1 MNNTRISG
9 SLALLLLTNT
19 TLRAQV
25 PQLLNYQGRIAVGVP
40 AVNFDGPG
48 QFKFALVN
56 GDSSLVYW
64 SNAPDTDPADG
75 EPDAAVTI
83 TVTKGLYSMLLGD
96 TTLANMAA
104 IPNTVFSNPD
114 VRLRVWFDDG
124 TGNGSQQLAPD
135 RRIAAAGYAMRARS
149 VPGITPFDNAKVG
162 YLDFANILGD
172 KISLWDDGV
181 GRHGIGIQDGQL
193 QIYTATIAA
202 DVVFGYGSS
211 ASMTETMRIKGDG
224 NVGIGTRTPGT
235 ALEVANTVTA
245 TAFVGDGSGL
255 TNLSSATTE
264 SPVTVF
270 PAQGMVWIKPGK
282 FLMGSRTD
290 ELGHRPGE
298 TQHWVTLTKGF
309 WMGVHEVTQAEYVAV
324 TGDNPSFFTGDMNRP
339 VERVSWTSAV
349 AYCTILTT
357 TERTAGRIPAD
368 WGYRLPTEAEW
379 EYCSRAGAR
388 NTRFG
393 YGDDIGET
401 ALGYYGWFGVNGGNA
416 THPVGQKRAN
426 PWGLMDMHG
435 NVWEWCQDRYAAYPA
450 GSATDPQGPDTGSG
464 RVVRGGGWGFDAGF
478 ARCAGRLDVDPGIAS
493 FDFGFRVVLSPG
505 QS

>member
-1 MNNTRISG
+1 MNNTRIAG
-9 SLALLLLTNT
+9 ALALLLLTNT

-25 PQLLNYQGRIAVGVP
+25 PQLLNYQGRIAVGMP

-56 GDSSLVYW
+56 GDASVVYW
-64 SNAPDTDPADG
+64 SNTPDTAPADG
-75 EPDAAVTI
+75 EPDAAVTL
-83 TVTKGLYSMLLGD
+83 TVTKGFHSVLLGD

-104 IPNTVFSNPD
+104 IPNTVFTNPD

-135 RRIAAAGYAMRARS
+135 QRIAAAGYAMRAGS

-162 YLDFANILGD
+162 SLDFANILGD

-181 GRHGIGIQDGQL
+181 GHHGLGIQGGQL

-202 DVVFGYGSS
+202 DVVFGSGSS

-224 NVGIGTRTPGT
+224 KVGIGTHTPGT
-235 ALEVANTVTA
+235 ALEVAGTVTA

-255 TNLSSATTE
+255 TNLPSAAAE
-264 SPVTVF
+264 SPESVF
-270 PAQGMVWIKPGK
+270 PALGMAWIKPGK

-290 ELGHRPGE
+290 ELGRGGDE

-309 WMGVHEVTQAEYVAV
+309 WMGVHEVTQAEYLAV
-324 TGDNPSFFTGDMNRP
+324 VESNPSFFTGDTNRP
-339 VERVSWTSAV
+339 VESVSWNDAV
-349 AYCTILTT
+349 AYCTMLTT
-357 TERTAGRIPAD
+357 TERAAGRIPAD
-368 WGYRLPTEAEW
+368 WEYRLPTEAEW

-401 ALGYYGWFGVNGGNA
+401 ALGDYAWYGANGGGT
-416 THPVGQKRAN
+416 THPVEQKRAN

-435 NVWEWCQDRYAAYPA
+435 NVWEWCQDWYGAYPV
-450 GSATDPQGPDTGSG
+450 GSATDPQGLSLSSN
-464 RVVRGGGWGFDAGF
+464 RVIRGGSWNYIADDSRGANRFGDF
-478 ARCAGRLDVDPGIAS
+478 PGSTDNGI
-493 FDFGFRVVLSPG
+493 GFRAVLARG
-505 QS
+505 QP

>member
-114 VRLRVWFDDG
+114 VQLRVWFDDG
-124 TGNGSQQLAPD
+124 RGNGSQRITPD
-135 RRIAAAGYAMRARS
+135 QRIASVGYAMRAGS
-149 VPGITPFDNAKVG
+149 VPGITPFNNAKIG
-162 YLDFANILGD
+162 YLDFANIPGD
-172 KISLWDDGV
+172 KISLWDHGV
-181 GRHGIGIQDGQL
+181 ERHGIGIQGGQL

-379 EYCSRAGAR
+379 EYCSRAGVR
-388 NTRFG
+388 NTRYG

-401 ALGYYGWFGVNGGNA
+401 ALGDYAWYSANSGGT
-416 THPVGQKRAN
+416 THPVEQKRAN

-435 NVWEWCQDRYAAYPA
+435 NVWEWCQDRYAPYPA
-450 GSATDPQGPDTGSG
+450 GSATDPQGTGTFH
-464 RVVRGGGWGFDAGF
+464 VIRGGSLSSSAVNTRGAN
-478 ARCAGRLDVDPGIAS
+478 R
-493 FDFGFRVVLSPG
+493 FDFFPGLTNGPLGFRVVLAPD
-505 QS
+505 QP

>member
-75 EPDAAVTI
+75 EPDAATTI

-104 IPNTVFSNPD
+104 IPNSVFSNPD
-114 VRLRVWFDDG
+114 VQLRVWFDDG
-124 TGNGSQQLAPD
+124 RGNGSQRITPD
-135 RRIAAAGYAMRARS
+135 QRIASVGYAMRAGS
-149 VPGITPFDNAKVG
+149 VPGITPFNNAKIG
-162 YLDFANILGD
+162 YLDFANIPGD
-172 KISLWDDGV
+172 KISLWDHGV
-181 GRHGIGIQDGQL
+181 ERHGIGIQGGQL

-270 PAQGMVWIKPGK
+270 PAQGMAWIKPGK

-379 EYCSRAGAR
+379 EYCSRAGVR
-388 NTRFG
+388 NTRYG

-401 ALGYYGWFGVNGGNA
+401 ALG
-416 THPVGQKRAN
+416 R
-426 PWGLMDMHG
+426 L
-435 NVWEWCQDRYAAYPA
+435 C
-450 GSATDPQGPDTGSG
+450 
-464 RVVRGGGWGFDAGF
+464 VV
-478 ARCAGRLDVDPGIAS
+478 
-493 FDFGFRVVLSPG
+493 
-505 QS
+505 

>member
-1 MNNTRISG
+1 MNNTRIAG
-9 SLALLLLTNT
+9 ALALLLLSNT

-25 PQLLNYQGRIAVGVP
+25 PQLLNYQGRVAVGMP

-56 GDSSLVYW
+56 GDASVVYW
-64 SNAPDTDPADG
+64 SNAPDTAPADG
-75 EPDAAVTI
+75 EPDAAVTL
-83 TVTKGLYSMLLGD
+83 TVTKGFHSVLLGD

-135 RRIAAAGYAMRARS
+135 QRIAAAGYAMRAGS

-181 GRHGIGIQDGQL
+181 GHHGLGIQGGQL

-202 DVVFGYGSS
+202 DVVFGSGSS

-224 NVGIGTRTPGT
+224 NVGIGTHTPST
-235 ALEVANTVTA
+235 ALEVAGTVTG
-245 TAFVGDGSGL
+245 TAFVGDGSEL
-255 TNLSSATTE
+255 TNLPSAAAGSPE
-264 SPVTVF
+264 SVF
-270 PAQGMVWIKPGK
+270 PALGMAWIKPGK

-290 ELGHRPGE
+290 ELGRGGDE

-309 WMGVHEVTQAEYVAV
+309 WMGVHEVTQAEYLA
-324 TGDNPSFFTGDMNRP
+324 GAGSNPSFFTGDTNRP
-339 VERVSWTSAV
+339 VESVSWNDAV
-349 AYCTILTT
+349 AYCTMLTT
-357 TERTAGRIPAD
+357 AERAAGRIPAD
-368 WGYRLPTEAEW
+368 WEYRLPTEAEW
-379 EYCSRAGAR
+379 EYCSRAGVR

-401 ALGYYGWFGVNGGNA
+401 ALGDYAWYGANGGGT
-416 THPVGQKRAN
+416 THPVEQKRAN

-435 NVWEWCQDRYAAYPA
+435 NVWEWCQDWYGAYPA
-450 GSATDPQGPDTGSG
+450 GSATDPQGLGLSSN
-464 RVVRGGGWGFDAGF
+464 RVIRGGSWNYIAEDS
-478 ARCAGRLDVDPGIAS
+478 RCAFRFGDIPGSTDNGI
-493 FDFGFRVVLSPG
+493 GFRVVLARG
-505 QS
+505 QP